1 MNKKG
6 KSALVLLAAVML
18 LLSACTSGKKETAE
32 ESGAPGKPPEAKT
45 ETAIDP
51 FRLPELV
58 EVSTIK
64 AVSPNERIPQG
75 DTIEDNMYTRHFT
88 EKTNVK
94 FKYMWYASGDDYTQK
109 LKLAVASNDLPDA
122 MVVDERTFLELADA
136 DQLEDLTDVFQTY
149 ASDQVKQIYELNEG
163 LSLDKA
169 TIDGK
174 LLAIPNIVPKGDSFQ
189 EIWVRKDWLDK
200 LGLQPPKTVDDV
212 EKIAEAFITRDPDG
226 NGKNDT
232 IGLPGNNGVVTT
244 DYGWNYD
251 FKALFN
257 AFGAYPSIWLKDGSG
272 NVVYGSTTPEA
283 KQALGKLAEWY
294 KKGLIDKD
302 FALRK
307 NPDELVVGGKSGIF
321 FGPWYMPFGTLT
333 NAMMSDPKADWR
345 AYAIADGHGQYNA
358 TVVPPSS
365 SFLVVK
371 KGFKHPEAVMTYFN
385 YNTRFL
391 QTPTPDDKKLDQ
403 TYVSLRPIDLNI
415 GDPDAVLKK
424 HEMIKGAIE
433 GKLTPDQLSPEMQGH
448 LERWNKYK
456 ADPKANIGEW
466 GPPYAYLVG
475 GQPMEDV
482 KFNEVYSLYT
492 ATTKTME
499 KRWSNLQK
507 LENETYFKI
516 VLGELPLG
524 AFDSFV
530 ADWKAQ
536 GGEQIMKE
544 VQEAV
549 QK

>member
-1 MNKKG
+1 MKKG
-6 KSALVLLAAVML
+6 KSVLLLLTVTML
-18 LLSACTSGKKETAE
+18 LLSACAPSKTDSAKENEIAGKTT
-32 ESGAPGKPPEAKT
+32 KT
-45 ETAIDP
+45 ETVVKIDP
-51 FRLPELV
+51 FRLPEQV
-58 EVSTIK
+58 EVTTIK
-64 AVSPNERIPQG
+64 SVSPNERIPQG
-75 DTIEDNMYTRHFT
+75 DTIEDNLYTRYFT
-88 EKTNVK
+88 EQTNVK

-136 DQLEDLTDVFQTY
+136 DQLENLTDVFQKY
-149 ASDQVKQIYELNEG
+149 ASDQVKQTYDMNNG
-163 LSLDKA
+163 LSLAKA

-189 EIWVRKDWLDK
+189 EIWVRQDWLDK
-200 LGLQPPKTVDDV
+200 LGLQPPKTIADV
-212 EKIAEAFITRDPDG
+212 EKIAEAFINQDPDG
-226 NGKNDT
+226 NGKKDT
-232 IGLPGNNGVVTT
+232 IGLPGNNQMVTT

-257 AFGAYPSIWLKDGSG
+257 AFNAYPSIWLKDNSG

-294 KKGLIDKD
+294 KKGIIDKD

-307 NPDELVVGGKSGIF
+307 NPDELVVGGQSGIF

-333 NAMMSDPKADWR
+333 NAMMSNPDAKWA
-345 AYAIADGHGQYNA
+345 AYAIADDKGQYNA

-371 KGFKHPEAVMTYFN
+371 KGFKHPEALVTYFN

-403 TYVSLRPIDLNI
+403 TYVSLRPMDLNI

-433 GKLTPDQLSPEMQGH
+433 GKLTADQLSQEMQGH

-466 GPPYAYLVG
+466 GPPFSYLVG

-507 LENETYFKI
+507 LETETYFKI
-516 VLGELPLG
+516 VLGELPLD
-524 AFDSFV
+524 AFDQFV
-530 ADWKAQ
+530 AEWKAQ

-544 VQEAV
+544 IQEAV
-549 QK
+549 K